1 MYPQGPAAYDRA
13 ITVFSPDGRLFQVEY
28 AREAVKR
35 GTTAVGITYANG
47 VLLAVDKNVTSKL
60 IVPKS
65 IEKVFQIDDH
75 IGVATSGLV
84 ADARRL
90 VEDARV
96 RSQRNKLVYN
106 QPISVSA
113 LTRDLCDIKQAYTQ
127 YGGARPFGTALLIAG
142 VNDGPHLFETDPS
155 GAFTEFTA
163 GAIGMGKRDV
173 EKLLEERYKPG
184 INRKDAINLALIS
197 LNSVSEGKI
206 QAENIDMITIDVSG
220 KYAPVSVEEIRNAI
234 KALGKDLDT
243 RAEKK
248 E

>member
-35 GTTAVGITYANG
+35 GTTAVGIVYKNG
-47 VLLAVDKNVTSKL
+47 VLLAVDKNVSSKL

-65 IEKVFQIDDH
+65 IEKIFKIDDH

-90 VEDARV
+90 IEDSRV
-96 RSQRNKLVYN
+96 KAQRSKLVYN
-106 QPISVSA
+106 EPINVNS
-113 LTRDLCDIKQAYTQ
+113 LTREICDVKQAYTQ

-142 VNDGPHLFETDPS
+142 VNSGPHLFETDPS

-173 EKLLEERYKPG
+173 EKLLETDYKPG
-184 INRKDAINLALIS
+184 MSLDEAINLALIS
-197 LNSVSEGKI
+197 LNNVSEGKI
-206 QAENIDMITIDVSG
+206 EAENVDIITIEIE
-220 KYAPVSVEEIRNAI
+220 KTYASVSVEKIRASI
-234 KALGKDLDT
+234 DSLGAKLDKT
-243 RAEKK
+243 TKK
-248 E
+248 TE